1 MGQGYGKVFGPLM
14 SPEVKPLTEL
24 HISDIRKA
32 HSVYINLEVQPGV
45 SSPQFAQIFGC
56 LRTADR
62 TKVFKF
68 FAKDSAHRRVDV
80 NEILAVAILTAT
92 AFVSVKTRVL
102 FQLYDLDDSMDL
114 SLSETVMMLGSA
126 VRGLSRCTDG
136 AKPSAHEVELFCAE
150 LFKKIDMDADDRVTE
165 EEWSSACARNPVVR
179 ACLAGRDKSAKFP
192 TSQAPLSA
200 VFHSF
205 RRIFGRAI
213 ISRSGL
219 DAWMLFPERARAEHS
234 R

>member
-1 MGQGYGKVFGPLM
+1 M
-14 SPEVKPLTEL
+14 
-24 HISDIRKA
+24 
-32 HSVYINLEVQPGV
+32 QPGV

-136 AKPSAHEVELFCAE
+136 AKPSAH
-150 LFKKIDMDADDRVTE
+150 ADD
-165 EEWSSACARNPVVR
+165 ALKYA
-179 ACLAGRDKSAKFP
+179 LADAVGR
-192 TSQAPLSA
+192 
-200 VFHSF
+200 
-205 RRIFGRAI
+205 RRRP
-213 ISRSGL
+213 ISVHASR
-219 DAWMLFPERARAEHS
+219 DRARCSSS
-234 R
+234 RGPGNLASRAVALPARWPCS